1 MGVRSTRRSRDGG
14 LDWCGERAIRSGWG
28 ARACLFFPFFLVIFP
43 CAALAYCFGPPPSSA
58 TARSVSALMVAWL
71 SRILS
76 WGGGVGVIQQ
86 LGCGRRRR
94 LHSQTLRIQCHESC
108 CRFRMAVASPVV
120 WCLDACVSGRS
131 LSRVGACRCTA
142 WYPVVGRS
150 WRIAFVPYSRV
161 GSQLL

>member
-1 MGVRSTRRSRDGG
+1 MCGAQDGREMAVWIGVESVRSGVGG
-14 LDWCGERAIRSGWG
+14 GEGVLA
-28 ARACLFFPFFLVIFP
+28 FPFFLVIFP

-108 CRFRMAVASPVV
+108 CRSPERRLPARLFGV
-120 WCLDACVSGRS
+120 WACVSGGSRS
-131 LSRVGACRCTA
+131 RFGAYTCTI
-142 WYPVVGRS
+142 WYPVVG
-150 WRIAFVPYSRV
+150 PYRLAKLAHRV
-161 GSQLL
+161 RTT

>member
-1 MGVRSTRRSRDGG
+1 MIGGGWDGCAEHKTVAR
-14 LDWCGERAIRSGWG
+14 WRSGLVW
-28 ARACLFFPFFLVIFP
+28 RACEKGGGGGEAVLAFPFFLVIFP

-142 WYPVVGRS
+142 WYPVVGL
-150 WRIAFVPYSRV
+150 Y
-161 GSQLL
+161 